1 MYYVGV
7 DLHKHSISVCVIIQ
21 AATTREVTA
30 RRRFRCADVEA
41 IHAFFEQL
49 GPFQIVV
56 EATASYEWFVRL
68 VEPLSQRVVLAH
80 PKKLRVIAESTKKTD
95 KLDAQTLAEFLAL
108 DMIPPAWRPTPRVRE
123 HRTLVRLRYYTQ
135 RRITA
140 TKNKL
145 RRVLAD
151 YNADIRP
158 LFTQKGR
165 RYLAQVE
172 LSDADRFHS
181 EVLLEELDQQLVR
194 RRRIDDVL
202 SAFAQG
208 GSIAERE
215 ARGVLASIPGVGP
228 VTIDVVLSEIGDIRR
243 FSSQRKATAFAGL
256 APGIRESAGRAK
268 HLGITKEGS
277 RLLRWALVQ
286 AAWRLV
292 NRTRHWGF
300 LYDKLK
306 RRCGA
311 KKAIVAVA
319 RRIWCVMVAM
329 LKSGTEY
336 HGAAKEALAGPC

>member
-1 MYYVGV
+1 MHFVGV
-7 DLHKHSISVCVIIQ
+7 DLHKQTISVCVMIQ
-21 AATTREVTA
+21 AGNTRTVTA
-30 RRRFRCADVEA
+30 RKRFRCAEPDQILE
-41 IHAFFEQL
+41 FFQHL
-49 GPFQIVV
+49 GSFQVVV

-68 VEPLSQRVVLAH
+68 VEPLAWRVLLAH
-80 PKKLRVIAESTKKTD
+80 PKKLRVIAESTRKTD

-108 DMIPPAWRPTPRVRE
+108 DMIPQSWRPTPRVRE

-165 RYLAQVE
+165 RYLAQ
-172 LSDADRFHS
+172 LAISDADRFHV
-181 EVLLEELDQQLVR
+181 EMLFEELDQQIDR
-194 RRRIDDVL
+194 RQRIDRQL
-202 SAFAQG
+202 AEFALT
-208 GSIAERE
+208 GSIAEQE
-215 ARGVLASIPGVGP
+215 ARRVLKSIPGVAA
-228 VTIDVVLSEIGDIRR
+228 VTTDVVLSEVGDIRR
-243 FSSQRKATAFAGL
+243 FGSQRKATAFAGL

-286 AAWRLV
+286 TAWRLV
-292 NRTRHWGF
+292 NRTRRWSF
-300 LYDKLK
+300 LYNRLK
-306 RRCGA
+306 QRCGA
-311 KKAIVAVA
+311 RKAIVAVA

-329 LKSGTEY
+329 LKSGQEY
-336 HGAAKEALAGPC
+336 RLAASPT

>member
-1 MYYVGV
+1 MHFVGV
-7 DLHKHSISVCVIIQ
+7 DLHKQTISVCVMIQ
-21 AATTREVTA
+21 AGNSRTVTA
-30 RRRFRCADVEA
+30 RKRFRCAEPDQILE
-41 IHAFFEQL
+41 FFQNL
-49 GPFQIVV
+49 GPFQVVV

-68 VEPLSQRVVLAH
+68 VEPLAARVLLAH
-80 PKKLRVIAESTKKTD
+80 PKKLRVIAESTKKSD

-108 DMIPPAWRPTPRVRE
+108 DMIPQSWRPTPRVRE

-151 YNADIRP
+151 YNADVRP

-165 RYLAQVE
+165 HFLAQLVI
-172 LSDADRFHS
+172 SNADRFHV
-181 EVLLEELDQQLVR
+181 EMLFEELDQQIDR
-194 RRRIDDVL
+194 RKRIDRQL
-202 SAFAQG
+202 AEFALT

-215 ARGVLASIPGVGP
+215 ARCVLKSIPGVAA
-228 VTIDVVLSEIGDIRR
+228 VTTDVVLSEIGDIHR
-243 FSSQRKATAFAGL
+243 FGSQRKATAFAGL

-286 AAWRLV
+286 TAWRLV
-292 NRTRHWGF
+292 NRTRRWSF
-300 LYDKLK
+300 IYNRLK
-306 RRCGA
+306 QRCGS

-329 LKSGTEY
+329 LKSGQEY
-336 HGAAKEALAGPC
+336 RLPANST

>member
-1 MYYVGV
+1 MHYVGV
-7 DLHKHSISVCVIIQ
+7 DLHKQTISVCVVIQ
-21 AATTREVTA
+21 DGTTRSVTA
-30 RRRFRCADVEA
+30 RRRFRCADVER
-41 IHAFFEQL
+41 ILDFFEEL
-49 GPFQIVV
+49 GPFQVVV
-56 EATASYEWFVRL
+56 EATASYEWFVQL
-68 VEPLSQRVVLAH
+68 VEPLARRIVLAH
-80 PKKLRVIAESTKKTD
+80 PKKLRVIAESTKKSD

-108 DMIPPAWRPTPRVRE
+108 DMIPPSWRPTPRVRE

-165 RYLAQVE
+165 RYLAQLP
-172 LSDADRFHS
+172 LSDADRFHA
-181 EVLLEELDQQLVR
+181 EMLWEELDQQLDR
-194 RRRIDDVL
+194 RKRIDHKL
-202 SAFAQG
+202 AEFACA
-208 GSIAERE
+208 GSIAEQE
-215 ARGVLASIPGVGP
+215 ARSVLASIPGVAA
-228 VTIDVVLSEIGDIRR
+228 VTTDVVLSEVGDIRR

-286 AAWRLV
+286 TAWRLV
-292 NRTRHWGF
+292 IRTRRWSF
-300 LYDKLK
+300 LYERLK
-306 RRCGA
+306 QRAGA

-319 RRIWCVMVAM
+319 RRVWCVMVAM
-329 LKSGTEY
+329 LKSGTSY
-336 HGAAKEALAGPC
+336 RSGAQAPG